1 MGKGRWLALLA
12 CFAAAGCEEGENPR
26 GSTISNSA
34 ATGSAEAPA
43 EAKLATVIS
52 GNEDLGQ
59 LNRIVGGAGLTELLN
74 GIGPYTVFAP
84 TDAAIEALGAE
95 RASGL
100 ASDAMRPQA
109 AALLRAHI
117 VPGTLTRRDLEA
129 AIAGAGNRPVRVRT
143 MADTMLTFT
152 REGDAV
158 IVTSDQGGRAR
169 LTGQEGLAA
178 NGAVQPVDGLLLR
191 AQ

>member
-1 MGKGRWLALLA
+1 MGKRTCLVLLA
-12 CFAAAGCEEGENPR
+12 WALAAGCDGGENPR
-26 GSTISNSA
+26 NSTVANSA
-34 ATGSAEAPA
+34 ATGSAEAPP
-43 EAKLATVIS
+43 EAKLAAVIS
-52 GNEDLGQ
+52 GNEELGQ
-59 LNRIVGGAGLTELLN
+59 LNRIVGGAGLVELLN
-74 GIGPYTVFAP
+74 GIGPYTLFAP
-84 TDAAIEALGAE
+84 TNAALEALGSE
-95 RASGL
+95 RTSGL

-129 AIAGAGNRPVRVRT
+129 AIGQAGDRPVRVRT
-143 MADTMLTFT
+143 MADTMLTFA

-158 IVTSDQGGRAR
+158 IVTSDRGERAR

-178 NGAVQPVDGLLLR
+178 NGAVQPIDGLLLR